1 MLNLTIYLRT
11 ENDAEPAA
19 REASAKL
26 TREDWSTLVAFAQ
39 AICLQHELRDPS
51 RLIVIETREIARG

>member
-19 REASAKL
+19 REALSKLSA
-26 TREDWSTLVAFAQ
+26 EDWRMLVGFAQ
-39 AICLQHELRDPS
+39 AVCLAHELRDPS
-51 RLIVIETREIARG
+51 RLIVIESREIARP